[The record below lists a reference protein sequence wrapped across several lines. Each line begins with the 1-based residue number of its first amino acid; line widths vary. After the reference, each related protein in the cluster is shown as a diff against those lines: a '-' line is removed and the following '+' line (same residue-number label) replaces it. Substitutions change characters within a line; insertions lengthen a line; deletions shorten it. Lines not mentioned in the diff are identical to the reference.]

1 MLKKIAI
8 TVVVLIAALLLFA
21 TTKPDTFMV
30 QRVATIHAPPERIF
44 PLINDFH
51 NWGVWS
57 PWEKLDTAMTRTFSG
72 PESGV
77 GAVYAWSGNSDV
89 GSGRMEITESVPS
102 SKITLALDFLSP
114 FESHNI
120 TEFVLAPSGDST
132 TVTWT
137 MRGPNQYIG
146 KVMSVFVSMD
156 QMIGK
161 DFVAGL
167 ANLKT
172 ATEQ

>member
-1 MLKKIAI
+1 MLKKIAL
-8 TVVVLIAALLLFA
+8 TVVVLVTALLLFA

-30 QRVATIHAPPERIF
+30 QRSTTIKAPPDRIF
-44 PLINDFH
+44 ALINDFN
-51 NWGVWS
+51 NWGQWS
-57 PWEKLDTAMTRTFSG
+57 PWEKLDTAMTRTYSG
-72 PESGV
+72 AASGV
-77 GAVYAWSGNSDV
+77 GAVYAWSGNKDV
-89 GSGRMEITESVPS
+89 GSGRMEITESMPYA
-102 SKITLALDFLSP
+102 KITLALDFLTP
-114 FESHNI
+114 FESHNT
-120 TEFVLAPSGDST
+120 TEFALTPVGDST

-156 QMIGK
+156 KLIGK

-167 ANLKT
+167 TNLKA